1 MAATPFFAA
10 PTRGN
15 RGERRLLLVSHS
27 FPPIRFVGALR
38 WQKLGELAA
47 ERGWALDVIMQ
58 QPPME
63 AATDPTQLAAVPP
76 AARLYGVPLRE
87 SALERAQRSVRRTLH
102 RTSAQTPD
110 AQAAHSASAVPADG
124 PFSWMKRAN
133 RVALYYASHRS
144 WAREAAA
151 LANDIVTRQHL
162 GVISSGPPH
171 MAHVAG
177 ADIARRHGLP
187 LFIDMRDPWSLG
199 RRTGRELDSRLWWVL
214 ARHFERQVMRSAS
227 LVIANTEMFRIAL
240 CRRYPE
246 LAERTLTAMNGSD
259 DDPLP
264 PRKVTERFVVAYAGS
279 LYWDRDPR
287 PLFRAAA
294 VVIRELSLR
303 PDQFAVE
310 MMGDVRLAEG
320 VPVEE
325 IARSEGVADYV
336 TLHDDDTR
344 QRAME
349 FLARADLLVSLPLV
363 VSGTGRDAEVDIT
376 VPAKIFEYMRF
387 DAWVLA
393 LADPGSATSQ
403 FLRDTTADVA
413 APHDVAGIAA
423 VLLRRYQD
431 RANGIMPRA
440 IEDGRFSRRTQG
452 LRLLDALEPYVA
464 AVESRRDRTHW
475 RQVPATR
482 SSGISES

>member
-1 MAATPFFAA
+1 MAATPFFTA
-10 PTRGN
+10 PVGDN
-15 RGERRLLLVSHS
+15 RVGRRLLLVSHS

-58 QPPME
+58 QPPRE
-63 AATDPTQLAAVPP
+63 AASDATQLAAVPD

-87 SALERAQRSVRRTLH
+87 SWLERAQRAVKRTARRTPAPSH
-102 RTSAQTPD
+102 HSQRAPGSSSA
-110 AQAAHSASAVPADG
+110 PADG
-124 PFSWMKRAN
+124 RFSWMKRAN
-133 RVALYYASHRS
+133 RVALYYAAHRR

-151 LANDIVTRQHL
+151 LASDIVTSQHV

-171 MAHVAG
+171 MAHIAG
-177 ADIARRHGLP
+177 AEIARNHALP

-214 ARHFERQVMRSAS
+214 ARHFERRAVRDAS

-246 LAERTLTAMNGSD
+246 LAERTLTVMNGSD

-264 PRKVTERFVVAYAGS
+264 PREVTERFVVAYAGS
-279 LYWDRDPR
+279 MYWDRDPR

-294 VVIRELSLR
+294 IVIRQLGLR

-310 MMGDVRLAEG
+310 LMGDVRLAEG
-320 VPVEE
+320 VFVEE
-325 IARSEGVADYV
+325 IARSEGIADYV
-336 TLHDDDTR
+336 HLHDDDTR

-363 VSGTGRDAEVDIT
+363 VSGTSRETEVDIT

-387 DAWVLA
+387 DAWILA
-393 LADPGSATSQ
+393 LADPGSATSE

-413 APHDVAGIAA
+413 APHDVAGIAD
-423 VLLRRYQD
+423 VLLRRYRD
-431 RANGIMPRA
+431 RANGIRPRA

-452 LRLLDALEPYVA
+452 LHLLDALEPYLA
-464 AVESRRDRTHW
+464 AVESRRDAAHLGKE
-475 RQVPATR
+475 PATEFSR
-482 SSGISES
+482 PSPR